1 MNSHHHTMFLLFAVY
16 VVRDIMATNKEFFK
30 LTVCGSGRALR
41 TGKANQYPVYE
52 FIILKTDFCCITHS
66 CHEDHLVVV

>member
-1 MNSHHHTMFLLFAVY
+1 MFLLFAVY

-30 LTVCGSGRALR
+30 LTVCGSGRVLR

-52 FIILKTDFCCITHS
+52 IIILKTDFCCITPI
-66 CHEDHLVVV
+66 LAMRATW